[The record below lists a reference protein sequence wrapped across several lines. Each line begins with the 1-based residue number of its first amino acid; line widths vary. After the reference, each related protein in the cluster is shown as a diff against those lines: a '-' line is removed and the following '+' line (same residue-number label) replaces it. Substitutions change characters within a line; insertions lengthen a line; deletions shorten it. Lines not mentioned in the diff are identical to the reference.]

1 MVSWNTASEGLAYIW
16 QSKWVAIIAITIKT
30 NRTQIHFLSDVLVGV
45 TLDLQV
51 PIITAKQH
59 KGKNWSFL
67 LLCFCR
73 SVVMFRL
80 CKVETSAN
88 NLRHKDITKNQSER
102 LKNYRSLSLSGT
114 IFNMA
119 ASGEDVVGRDVKV
132 HVDIWQLLTE
142 TLRVSYTTKPS
153 RPQNKE

>member
-1 MVSWNTASEGLAYIW
+1 MVSWNSASEGLAYIW
-16 QSKWVAIIAITIKT
+16 QSKWVAIIAVKT

-45 TLDLQV
+45 TLLDLKV
-51 PIITAKQH
+51 PIITTKRH

-67 LLCFCR
+67 LLCFSR

-80 CKVETSAN
+80 CKVETSMN

-119 ASGEDVVGRDVKV
+119 ASWEDVVGRDVKV
-132 HVDIWQLLTE
+132 HVDIWQLLSE
-142 TLRVSYTTKPS
+142 TLRLSYTTKPS

>member
-1 MVSWNTASEGLAYIW
+1 MVSWNSASEGLAYIW
-16 QSKWVAIIAITIKT
+16 QSKWVAIIAVKT

-45 TLDLQV
+45 TLLDLTV
-51 PIITAKQH
+51 PIITAKRH

-73 SVVMFRL
+73 SVVVFRL
-80 CKVETSAN
+80 CKVETSVN
-88 NLRHKDITKNQSER
+88 NLRHNDITKNQSER
-102 LKNYRSLSLSGT
+102 LKNYRSLSPSGT
-114 IFNMA
+114 IFNMV

-132 HVDIWQLLTE
+132 HIDIWRLLSE
-142 TLRVSYTTKPS
+142 TLRLSYTTKPS

>member
-1 MVSWNTASEGLAYIW
+1 MVSWNSASEGLAYIW
-16 QSKWVAIIAITIKT
+16 QSKWVAIIAIKT
-30 NRTQIHFLSDVLVGV
+30 NRTQIHFLSDVLVDV
-45 TLDLQV
+45 TLLD
-51 PIITAKQH
+51 IITAKRR

-67 LLCFCR
+67 LLCFSR

-80 CKVETSAN
+80 CKVETSVN

-119 ASGEDVVGRDVKV
+119 ASWEDVVGRDVKV
-132 HVDIWQLLTE
+132 HVDIWQLLSE
-142 TLRVSYTTKPS
+142 TLRLSYTTKPS

>member
-1 MVSWNTASEGLAYIW
+1 MVSWNSASEGLAYIW
-16 QSKWVAIIAITIKT
+16 QSKWVAIIAIKT

-45 TLDLQV
+45 TLLDLKS
-51 PIITAKQH
+51 PYITAKRH

-73 SVVMFRL
+73 SVVVMFRL
-80 CKVETSAN
+80 CKVETSVN
-88 NLRHKDITKNQSER
+88 NLRHNDIKNQSER

-119 ASGEDVVGRDVKV
+119 ALGEDVVGRDVKV
-132 HVDIWQLLTE
+132 HVDIWQLLSE
-142 TLRVSYTTKPS
+142 TLRLSDTTKPS

>member
-1 MVSWNTASEGLAYIW
+1 MVSWNSASEGLAYIW
-16 QSKWVAIIAITIKT
+16 QSKWVAIIAVKT
-30 NRTQIHFLSDVLVGV
+30 NKTQIHFLSDVLVGG
-45 TLDLQV
+45 TLLDLKV
-51 PIITAKQH
+51 AIITAKRR

-80 CKVETSAN
+80 CKVETSVN
-88 NLRHKDITKNQSER
+88 NLRHNDIKNQSER
-102 LKNYRSLSLSGT
+102 LNNYRSLSLPGT

-119 ASGEDVVGRDVKV
+119 ASWEDVVGRDVKV
-132 HVDIWQLLTE
+132 HVDIWQLLSE
-142 TLRVSYTTKPS
+142 TLRLSYTTKPS

>member
-1 MVSWNTASEGLAYIW
+1 MVSWNSASEGLAYIW
-16 QSKWVAIIAITIKT
+16 QSKWVAIIAIKT

-45 TLDLQV
+45 TLLDLKV
-51 PIITAKQH
+51 PIITAKRH

-67 LLCFCR
+67 LLCFSR

-80 CKVETSAN
+80 CKVETSVN
-88 NLRHKDITKNQSER
+88 NLHNDIKNQSER
-102 LKNYRSLSLSGT
+102 LKNYRSLSPSGT

-132 HVDIWQLLTE
+132 HVDICRIVIRNTSAVLHDKTFK
-142 TLRVSYTTKPS
+142 TT
-153 RPQNKE
+153 NKE

>member
-1 MVSWNTASEGLAYIW
+1 MVSWNSASEGLAYIW
-16 QSKWVAIIAITIKT
+16 QSKWVAIIAIKT

-45 TLDLQV
+45 TLLDLKS
-51 PIITAKQH
+51 PYITAKRH

-80 CKVETSAN
+80 CKVETSVN

-102 LKNYRSLSLSGT
+102 LKNYRSLSPSGT

-132 HVDIWQLLTE
+132 HIHIWRIAIRNSSAVLHDKTFK
-142 TLRVSYTTKPS
+142 TTK
-153 RPQNKE
+153 